1 MFILFI
7 IKMEQVIMGH
17 LFYVFYFF
25 NLFNHVIFIY
35 FYIFDIIIN
44 LREFT
49 QLNYKLI

>member
-1 MFILFI
+1 MFILSI

-25 NLFNHVIFIY
+25 NLFNHVIFTY

-44 LREFT
+44 LMEFT